1 MKRALSVRDRL
12 LCALAELAVLRA
24 EDERQR
30 LRHLADGRRDRRGGD
45 REARA
50 AGNSTRSRPS
60 ARAPRPRRRP
70 RRRAR
75 ATATRR
81 VQRLGLGRGCCDV
94 RVSSRRRR
102 PRDGSKRPPAARRWR
117 SRRGA
122 GERAARRAHERPS
135 ENGSAGRRPR
145 PRKAARA
152 RPYSFARSPPPP
164 QHFSFERESPPP
176 RTPRGRICLRCGGP
190 LQAVGTA
197 RANGVTHHD
206 DWEGR
211 AYHKKCWREVKEQQE
226 LEQTFAPRPRRI
238 TCPGCGNPCSVKTSN
253 SAKNPNRQFYAC
265 ECKATGMW
273 TTGFVWFAD

>member
-1 MKRALSVRDRL
+1 MSDSDSVISLTGDATDEEAIARRERRTKLD
-12 LCALAELAVLRA
+12 ALAAKKRKGA
-24 EDERQR
+24 P
-30 LRHLADGRRDRRGGD
+30 
-45 REARA
+45 A
-50 AGNSTRSRPS
+50 ASSSEEESASDSDSPRPDVWGWDVNAATS
-60 ARAPRPRRRP
+60 AR
-70 RRRAR
+70 
-75 ATATRR
+75 
-81 VQRLGLGRGCCDV
+81 QQQEEE
-94 RVSSRRRR
+94 
-102 PRDGSKRPPAARRWR
+102 AARRQQEAACRAAVER
-117 SRRGA
+117 SRREA
-122 GERAARRAHERPS
+122 ERERAARRAHERPYEGKRKREEPS
-135 ENGSAGRRPR
+135 PPSTPK
-145 PRKAARA
+145 KAARP
-152 RPYSFARSPPPP
+152 RSCSFARSPPPP

-273 TTGFVWFAD
+273 TTGFVGWAD